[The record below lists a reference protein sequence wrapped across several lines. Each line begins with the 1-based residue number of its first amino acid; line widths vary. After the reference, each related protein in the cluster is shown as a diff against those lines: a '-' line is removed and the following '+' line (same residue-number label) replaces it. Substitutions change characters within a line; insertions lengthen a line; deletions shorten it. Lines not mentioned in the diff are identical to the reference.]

1 MNKQMQPWQLAA
13 IAVVLIGLIVFFGVR
28 WMNGGPNADVTQQNL
43 QHYGGT
49 QSNSSYPGAAPAK
62 PSGR

>member
-43 QHYGGT
+43 KYYGGAK
-49 QSNSSYPGAAPAK
+49 SNASYPGAAPTK